1 MVTTFFST
9 NDHDSVEYIPEEYD
23 MIVKQSQELC
33 KQIAGDEK
41 KQILILQTAD
51 NKLYKAI
58 VDWSADPDAA
68 EQALFNVIE
77 KKDTII
83 RLICCWAN
91 GTFDLPSY
99 NFRKKL
105 CELNSNNETA
115 QMLLNG
121 EYAFILKSIRDTF
134 PNANTMSSGNT
145 AASSDK

>member
-1 MVTTFFST
+1 MATFFST
-9 NDHDSVEYIPEEYD
+9 NDHDSVKHIPEDYD

-41 KQILILQTAD
+41 KQILVLQTAD

-58 VDWSADPDAA
+58 VDLSSDSDAA

-99 NFRKKL
+99 NLRKKL

-115 QMLLNG
+115 QMLLSG
-121 EYAFILKSIRDTF
+121 EHTFILKAIRETF
-134 PNANTMSSGNT
+134 PKATTTSSGNRT
-145 AASSDK
+145 ASSHK